1 MAKQILFNEDARRA
15 LGKGVDALA
24 NAVKI
29 TLGPKGRNVVLDK
42 KFGAP
47 MITNDGVTIARDIE
61 LEDPF
66 ENMGAQLVKEV
77 ATKTNDVAGDGT
89 TTATLL
95 AQAMIQEGMRN
106 VAAGA
111 NPMILKRGIEM
122 AVKKL
127 VEEVQ
132 KRSIAVSDKE
142 SIAQVASISAGD
154 EEIGGLIADAME
166 KVGKDGVIT
175 VEESKTMGTQLSVVE
190 GMQFDRGYI
199 SPYMVTDPDK
209 MEAVMSEPYI
219 LVTDRKIA
227 SIQEMLPTLEKV
239 VQAGKELLIIAE
251 DVEGEALA
259 TLVVNKLR
267 GTFKAVAVKA
277 PGFGDRRKAMLQ
289 DIAVL
294 TGATVI
300 SEDVGRKLDSI
311 TMDDLGTARQ
321 IRVSKEETTIVEGH
335 GNSDEIKARVSQ
347 IKAQI
352 ADTTSDFDKEKLQ
365 ERLAKMSGGV
375 AVIEVGAATEVEL
388 KDKKLRIEDALNATR
403 AAVEEG
409 IVAGGGTTFCDI
421 LPALYELTAE
431 GDVQTGI
438 NLVKRAVEEPVRQIA
453 NNAGLEGSVVVA
465 QVKAQPDGVGF
476 NALTE
481 KYVDMVKA
489 GIVDPAKVTRSA
501 LQNAASIAALVLTT
515 ETLVADKP
523 EKEPAM
529 PAGAGAGMG
538 GMGGMGGMM

>member
-1 MAKQILFNEDARRA
+1 MAKQVLFGEEARQA
-15 LGKGVDALA
+15 LGRGVDALA
-24 NAVKI
+24 NAVKV

-47 MITNDGVTIARDIE
+47 TITNDGVTIARDIE

-77 ATKTNDVAGDGT
+77 ATKTNDIAGDGT

-95 AQAMIQEGMRN
+95 AQAMIREGMRN

-111 NPMILKRGIEM
+111 NPMVLKKGIEK
-122 AVKKL
+122 AVAAL
-127 VEEVQ
+127 VEEIKAKAQ
-132 KRSIAVSDKE
+132 KVEGKE
-142 SIAQVASISAGD
+142 AIAQVASVSSAD
-154 EEIGGLIADAME
+154 EETGALIADAME

-199 SPYMVTDPDK
+199 SPYMVSDPEK

-227 SIQEMLPTLEKV
+227 SIQEMLPVLEKV

-259 TLVVNKLR
+259 TLVVNRLR

-289 DIAVL
+289 DIATL

-311 TMDDLGTARQ
+311 TMEDLGTARQ
-321 IRVSKEETTIVEGH
+321 VRVTKDETTIVEGH
-335 GNSDEIKARVSQ
+335 GDQQAIKDRVAQ

-352 ADTTSDFDKEKLQ
+352 EDTTSDFDKEKLQ

-388 KDKKLRIEDALNATR
+388 KDKKYRLEDALNATR

-409 IVAGGGTTFCDI
+409 IVAGGGTTLVDI
-421 LPALYELTAE
+421 IPALDEFNEE

-438 NLVKRAVEEPVRQIA
+438 NLVKRAVEAPVRQIA
-453 NNAGLEGSVVVA
+453 ENAGLEGSVIVA
-465 QVKAQPDGVGF
+465 KVKASEDGIGF

-481 KYVDMVKA
+481 EYVDMVKN

-501 LQNAASIAALVLTT
+501 LQNAASIASLVLTT

-523 EKEPAM
+523 EPAA
-529 PAGAGAGMG
+529 PAAPAAPGMG
-538 GMGGMGGMM
+538 GMPGMM

>member
-24 NAVKI
+24 NAVKV

-47 MITNDGVTIARDIE
+47 TITNDGVTIARDIE

-89 TTATLL
+89 TTATIL

-111 NPMILKRGIEM
+111 NPMILKRGIEK
-122 AVKKL
+122 AVAKL
-127 VEEVQ
+127 VEEIK
-132 KRSIAVSDKE
+132 KRSIAVSDKA

-154 EEIGGLIADAME
+154 EEVGGLIADAME

-209 MEAVMSEPYI
+209 MEAVMAEPYI

-227 SIQEMLPTLEKV
+227 SIQEMLPVLEKV

-289 DIAVL
+289 DIAIL

-311 TMDDLGTARQ
+311 TMEDLGTARQ
-321 IRVSKEETTIVEGH
+321 VRVTKDETTIVEGH
-335 GNSDEIKARVSQ
+335 GNPAAIKDRVAQ

-388 KDKKLRIEDALNATR
+388 KDKKYRLEDALNATR

-409 IVAGGGTTFCDI
+409 IVAGGGTTLIDI
-421 LPALYELTAE
+421 LPSLDEFNEE

-438 NLVKRAVEEPVRQIA
+438 NLVKRAIEAPLRQIA
-453 NNAGLEGSVVVA
+453 ENAGLEGSVIVA
-465 QVKAQPDGVGF
+465 KVKAAEDGVGF
-476 NALTE
+476 NALKEEYT
-481 KYVDMVKA
+481 DMVKA

-523 EKEPAM
+523 EPAA
-529 PAGAGAGMG
+529 PAAPAAPAMG
-538 GMGGMGGMM
+538 GMPGMM

>member
-1 MAKQILFNEDARRA
+1 MMSNF
-15 LGKGVDALA
+15 
-24 NAVKI
+24 VKSNNI
-29 TLGPKGRNVVLDK
+29 TD
-42 KFGAP
+42 
-47 MITNDGVTIARDIE
+47 TDIE
-61 LEDPF
+61 ELKKISKPCET
-66 ENMGAQLVKEV
+66 AKE
-77 ATKTNDVAGDGT
+77 
-89 TTATLL
+89 
-95 AQAMIQEGMRN
+95 
-106 VAAGA
+106 
-111 NPMILKRGIEM
+111 
-122 AVKKL
+122 
-127 VEEVQ
+127 
-132 KRSIAVSDKE
+132 
-142 SIAQVASISAGD
+142 IAQVGSISANSD
-154 EEIGGLIADAME
+154 TDIGKIIADAME

-219 LVTDRKIA
+219 LITDRKIA
-227 SIQEMLPTLEKV
+227 SIQEMLPVLEKV

-289 DIAVL
+289 DIATL

-300 SEDVGRKLDSI
+300 TEDVGRKLDSV
-311 TMDDLGTARQ
+311 TMEDLGTARQ
-321 IRVSKEETTIVEGH
+321 VRVTKDETTIVEGH
-335 GNSDEIKARVSQ
+335 GDPQAIKDRVAQ

-352 ADTTSDFDKEKLQ
+352 AETTSDFDKEKLQ

-388 KDKKLRIEDALNATR
+388 KDKKYRLEDALNATR

-409 IVAGGGTTFCDI
+409 IVAGGGTTLIDI
-421 LPALYELTAE
+421 LPALDEFNE
-431 GDVQTGI
+431 DGDVQTGI
-438 NLVKRAVEEPVRQIA
+438 NLVKRAIEAPLRQIA
-453 NNAGLEGSVVVA
+453 ENAGLEGSVIVA
-465 QVKAQPDGVGF
+465 KVKASEDGVGF
-476 NALTE
+476 NALKE
-481 KYVDMVKA
+481 EYVDMVKA
-489 GIVDPAKVTRSA
+489 GIVDPAKVTRTA

-523 EKEPAM
+523 EPA
-529 PAGAGAGMG
+529 PAAPAAPAGMG
-538 GMGGMGGMM
+538 GGMPGMM

>member
-24 NAVKI
+24 NTVKV

-47 MITNDGVTIARDIE
+47 TITNDGVTIARDIE

-111 NPMILKRGIEM
+111 NPMILKKGIET

-127 VEEVQ
+127 VEEIQ
-132 KRSIAVSDKE
+132 KRSIAVSDKAA
-142 SIAQVASISAGD
+142 IAQVASISASD

-209 MEAVMSEPYI
+209 MEAVMSEPYVLI
-219 LVTDRKIA
+219 TDRKIA

-277 PGFGDRRKAMLQ
+277 PGFGDRRKAMLD
-289 DIAVL
+289 DIAIL

-300 SEDVGRKLDSI
+300 TEDLGRKLDSV
-311 TMDDLGTARQ
+311 TLDDLGTARQ
-321 IRVSKEETTIVEGH
+321 IRITKEETTIVEGH
-335 GNSDEIKARVSQ
+335 GNAAAIKDRVAQ
-347 IKAQI
+347 IKNQI
-352 ADTTSDFDKEKLQ
+352 AESTSDFDKEKLQ

-409 IVAGGGTTFCDI
+409 IVAGGGTTFVDI
-421 LPALYELTAE
+421 IPALNELQAD

-438 NLVKRAVEEPVRQIA
+438 NLVKRAVEEPIRQIA

-465 QVKAQPDGVGF
+465 QVKAKPDGIGF

-481 KYVDMVKA
+481 EYVDMVQS

-515 ETLVADKP
+515 ETIVADKP
-523 EKEPAM
+523 APEPAM
-529 PAGAGAGMG
+529 PAAPGGGMPGMG
-538 GMGGMGGMM
+538 MM

>member
-24 NAVKI
+24 NAVKV

-47 MITNDGVTIARDIE
+47 TITNDGVTIARDIE
-61 LEDPF
+61 LEDSF

-89 TTATLL
+89 TTATIL

-111 NPMILKRGIEM
+111 NPMILKRGIEK
-122 AVKKL
+122 AVAKL
-127 VEEVQ
+127 VEEIK
-132 KRSIAVSDKE
+132 KRSIAVSDKA

-154 EEIGGLIADAME
+154 EEVGGLIADAME

-219 LVTDRKIA
+219 LITDRKIA
-227 SIQEMLPTLEKV
+227 SIQEMLPVLEKV

-289 DIAVL
+289 DIATL

-300 SEDVGRKLDSI
+300 TEDVGRKLDSV
-311 TMDDLGTARQ
+311 TMEDLGTARQ
-321 IRVSKEETTIVEGH
+321 VRVTKDETTIVEGH
-335 GNSDEIKARVSQ
+335 GDPQAIKDRVAQ

-352 ADTTSDFDKEKLQ
+352 AETTSDFDKEKLQ

-388 KDKKLRIEDALNATR
+388 KDKKYRLEDALNATR

-409 IVAGGGTTFCDI
+409 IVAGGGTTLIDI
-421 LPALYELTAE
+421 LPALDEFDE
-431 GDVQTGI
+431 DGDVQTGI
-438 NLVKRAVEEPVRQIA
+438 NLVKRAIEAPLRQIA
-453 NNAGLEGSVVVA
+453 ENAGLEGSVIVA
-465 QVKAQPDGVGF
+465 KVKASEDGVGF
-476 NALTE
+476 NALKE
-481 KYVDMVKA
+481 EYVDMVKA
-489 GIVDPAKVTRSA
+489 GIVDPAKVTRTA

-523 EKEPAM
+523 EPA
-529 PAGAGAGMG
+529 PAAPAGMG
-538 GMGGMGGMM
+538 GGMPGMM

>member
-1 MAKQILFNEDARRA
+1 MAKQILFNEEARRA

-24 NAVKI
+24 NAVKV

-47 MITNDGVTIARDIE
+47 TITNDGVTIARDIE
-61 LEDPF
+61 LEDAF

-111 NPMILKRGIEM
+111 NPMILKRGIEK
-122 AVKKL
+122 AVTTL
-127 VEEVQ
+127 VDEIQRRAIPV
-132 KRSIAVSDKE
+132 ADKAA
-142 SIAQVASISAGD
+142 IAQVASISAGD
-154 EEIGGLIADAME
+154 EEVGGLIADAME

-199 SPYMVTDPDK
+199 SPYMVTDTDK
-209 MEAVMSEPYI
+209 MEAVMSEPYVLI
-219 LVTDRKIA
+219 TDRKIA
-227 SIQEMLPTLEKV
+227 SIQEMLPVLEKV

-289 DIAVL
+289 DIAIL

-300 SEDVGRKLDSI
+300 TEDVGRKLDSV
-311 TMDDLGTARQ
+311 TMEDLGTARQ
-321 IRVSKEETTIVEGH
+321 IRVTKDETTIVEGH
-335 GNSDEIKARVSQ
+335 GNQEEIKNRVAQ
-347 IKAQI
+347 IRAQI

-388 KDKKLRIEDALNATR
+388 KDKKLRLEDALNATR

-409 IVAGGGTTFCDI
+409 IVAGGGTTFIHI
-421 LPALYELTAE
+421 LPVLDQLKEE

-453 NNAGLEGSVVVA
+453 ANAGLEGSVIVA
-465 QVKAQPDGVGF
+465 KVKASAAGVGF

-481 KYVDMVKA
+481 EYVDMVKS

-523 EKEPAM
+523 EANAPAAPAM
-529 PAGAGAGMG
+529 PAGMG
-538 GMGGMGGMM
+538 GMTGMM